1 MKMKKVSTWGMLM
14 FLAAGLTLGATSC
27 SDDDE
32 NLENVTPPEITV
44 QKGSVQGTVSSLS
57 GAVAGATVKMG
68 NLSATTDASGAF
80 TFADVAAGSYTLSVA
95 VDGYETPADQ
105 TVNVKDG
112 VASVANFVMAKIA
125 TTKVTVDV
133 AATEEVKTEPIQAE
147 VPAVAKEATI
157 EYQATVPVGALEAPE
172 SGEEVVLEISTMSST
187 SAASRATNAVL
198 GGVNVKTNAKFKN
211 PIKVDVAVSS
221 ADVASEAIV
230 NKSNNGQTSKGN
242 FQVNGKIIT
251 IFVDSNGDYSI
262 VLPAVSITKGSP
274 NVTYVEVLN
283 FDKDNTYGNAAAA
296 VSNPTYTYNVGGST
310 SVTGNAY
317 LIAYLAASSI
327 NSQSSVTG
335 SYNLGFTSVPVGTGV
350 SILGKQS
357 KTETSTKATLGS
369 LSAEVKTVLWGG
381 VTFTTSSYNR
391 QHTGGGSK

>member
-1 MKMKKVSTWGMLM
+1 MKKVSTWGMLM

-133 AATEEVKTEPIQAE
+133 NATEEVKTEPIQAE

-198 GGVNVKTNAKFKN
+198 GGVSVKTNAKFNK
-211 PIKVDVAVSS
+211 PVLVDVAVSS

-251 IFVDSNGDYSI
+251 ISVDSNGDYSI
-262 VLPAVSITKGSP
+262 VLPAVSITKST

-296 VSNPTYTYNVGGST
+296 VSDPTYTYNVGGST
-310 SVTGNAY
+310 SVTGNNAY

-369 LSAEVKTVLWGG
+369 LSAEVKTVMWGG

>member
-1 MKMKKVSTWGMLM
+1 MLM

-44 QKGSVQGTVSSLS
+44 QKGSVQGTVTSLS

-80 TFADVAAGSYTLSVA
+80 TFADVTAGSYTLSVA

-172 SGEEVVLEISTMSST
+172 SGEEVVLEITTMSSS

-198 GGVNVKTNAKFKN
+198 GGVSVKTNAKFKN
-211 PIKVDVAVSS
+211 PILVDVAVSS
-221 ADVASEAIV
+221 EDVAREATV
-230 NKSNNGQTSKGN
+230 NKSNNGQITKGI
-242 FQVNGKIIT
+242 FQVTGKIIT
-251 IFVDSNGDYSI
+251 ISVDSNGDYSI
-262 VLPAVSITKGSP
+262 VLPSVSITKNT

-296 VSNPTYTYNVGGST
+296 VSNPSYSYNVGGST

-317 LIAYLAASSI
+317 LVAYLAASAI

>member
-1 MKMKKVSTWGMLM
+1 M
-14 FLAAGLTLGATSC
+14 FLVAGLTLGATSC

-32 NLENVTPPEITV
+32 NLDNVTPPEVTV
-44 QKGSVQGTVSSLS
+44 QKGSVQGTVSSLG

-80 TFADVAAGSYTLSVA
+80 TFADVTAGSYTLSVA

-198 GGVNVKTNAKFKN
+198 GGVSVKTNAKFKS

-221 ADVASEAIV
+221 EVVASVATV

-262 VLPAVSITKGSP
+262 VLPAVSITKST

-283 FDKDNTYGNAAAA
+283 FDKDNTFGNADAT
-296 VSNPTYTYNVGGST
+296 VSDPTYTYNVGGST
-310 SVTGNAY
+310 SVSGNAY
-317 LIAYLAASSI
+317 LVAYLAASAI

-357 KTETSTKATLGS
+357 KTEATTKATLGK

>member
-1 MKMKKVSTWGMLM
+1 M

-57 GAVAGATVKMG
+57 GAVAGAIVKMG

-133 AATEEVKTEPIQAE
+133 NATEEVKTEPIQAE

-172 SGEEVVLEISTMSST
+172 SGEEVVLEITTMSSS

-198 GGVNVKTNAKFKN
+198 GGVSVKTNAKFNK
-211 PIKVDVAVSS
+211 PVLVDVAVSS
-221 ADVASEAIV
+221 ADVASEATV

-242 FQVNGKIIT
+242 YQVNGKIIT
-251 IFVDSNGDYSI
+251 ISVDSNGDYSI
-262 VLPAVSITKGSP
+262 VLPAVSITKST

-296 VSNPTYTYNVGGST
+296 VSNPTYSYNVGGST

-317 LIAYLAASSI
+317 LVAYLAASAI

>member
-1 MKMKKVSTWGMLM
+1 M

-57 GAVAGATVKMG
+57 GAVAGAIVKMG

-172 SGEEVVLEISTMSST
+172 SGEEVVLEITTMSSS
-187 SAASRATNAVL
+187 SAASRAATNAVL
-198 GGVNVKTNAKFKN
+198 GGVSVKTNAKFKK
-211 PIKVDVAVSS
+211 PISVDVAVSS
-221 ADVASEAIV
+221 ADVASVAIV

-242 FQVNGKIIT
+242 CQVNGKIIT
-251 IFVDSNGDYSI
+251 ISVDSNGDYSI
-262 VLPAVSITKGSP
+262 VLPAVSITKSSP

-357 KTETSTKATLGS
+357 KTETTTKATLGS